1 MQKRKEVIWKDA
13 LHNGNGTMKNKEGYS
28 FKYYLARKDTGVQG
42 KFEINFLCIRYTQI
56 LKETYSIEVYVRNC
70 DKNYSDVLT
79 DKSEI
84 VEMSASELENY
95 IDGKMKVWMNTPK
108 ARRELVGLLRLLSD

>member
-13 LHNGNGTMKNKEGYS
+13 LPNGKGTMKNKEGYS

-42 KFEINFLCIRYTQI
+42 KFEINFICTRYTQI
-56 LKETYSIEVYVRNC
+56 LKETYNIEVYVRNC
-70 DKNYSDVLT
+70 DKDYAEVLE

-84 VEMSASELENY
+84 VEMGASELEEY
-95 IDGKMKVWMNTPK
+95 IDRKMKVWMNTPK
-108 ARRELVGLLRLLSD
+108 AKRELVELLRLLSD